1 MCGSPTVALWWSCSV
16 QSESSRT
23 DLVPKEALLPR
34 GLNKGGRLAHCVR
47 LPHRYGALR
56 QSWVSAS
63 ITNPPAS
70 RGFPVVDESIR
81 LNRLAQARH
90 DLSEISGRIT
100 ELAAQIP
107 EPLTSVAEAL
117 RSLSPDQQEA
127 LRMHRTEALEV
138 IAQQIVE
145 EQRQLTQL
153 TTEQQDAKAEWM
165 SLVERGDFARMS
177 ELGPTMNRL
186 NDELGQRRVALEELK
201 ALQEALITPSDPADS
216 SATAR

>member
-1 MCGSPTVALWWSCSV
+1 M
-16 QSESSRT
+16 
-23 DLVPKEALLPR
+23 
-34 GLNKGGRLAHCVR
+34 
-47 LPHRYGALR
+47 
-56 QSWVSAS
+56 
-63 ITNPPAS
+63 
-70 RGFPVVDESIR
+70 VDESIR

-107 EPLTSVAEAL
+107 EPVTSVAEAL

-145 EQRQLTQL
+145 KQRQLTQL
-153 TTEQQDAKAEWM
+153 TTEHQDAKAEWM

-186 NDELGQRRVALEELK
+186 NDELSQRRVALEELK

>member
-1 MCGSPTVALWWSCSV
+1 M
-16 QSESSRT
+16 
-23 DLVPKEALLPR
+23 
-34 GLNKGGRLAHCVR
+34 
-47 LPHRYGALR
+47 
-56 QSWVSAS
+56 
-63 ITNPPAS
+63 
-70 RGFPVVDESIR
+70 VDESIR

-100 ELAAQIP
+100 ELAAHIP
-107 EPLTSVAEAL
+107 EPVTSVAEAL

-153 TTEQQDAKAEWM
+153 TTEHQDAKAEWM
-165 SLVERGDFARMS
+165 CLVERGDSARMS

>member
-1 MCGSPTVALWWSCSV
+1 
-16 QSESSRT
+16 
-23 DLVPKEALLPR
+23 
-34 GLNKGGRLAHCVR
+34 
-47 LPHRYGALR
+47 
-56 QSWVSAS
+56 
-63 ITNPPAS
+63 
-70 RGFPVVDESIR
+70 
-81 LNRLAQARH
+81 
-90 DLSEISGRIT
+90 
-100 ELAAQIP
+100 
-107 EPLTSVAEAL
+107 
-117 RSLSPDQQEA
+117 
-127 LRMHRTEALEV
+127 MHRTEALEV

>member
-1 MCGSPTVALWWSCSV
+1 M

-23 DLVPKEALLPR
+23 NLVPNEALPPT

-47 LPHRYGALR
+47 LPHRFGALL

-63 ITNPPAS
+63 NTNPPAS

-81 LNRLAQARH
+81 LNRLAQARQ
-90 DLSEISGRIT
+90 DLSAISGRIA
-100 ELAAQIP
+100 ELAARMP
-107 EPLTSVAEAL
+107 EPVTSIAEAL

-127 LRMHRTEALEV
+127 LRMYRTEALEV
-138 IAQQIVE
+138 LAQQIVE

-153 TTEQQDAKAEWM
+153 TTEHQDAMVEWM

-201 ALQEALITPSDPADS
+201 ALQGALGPISDPTDS